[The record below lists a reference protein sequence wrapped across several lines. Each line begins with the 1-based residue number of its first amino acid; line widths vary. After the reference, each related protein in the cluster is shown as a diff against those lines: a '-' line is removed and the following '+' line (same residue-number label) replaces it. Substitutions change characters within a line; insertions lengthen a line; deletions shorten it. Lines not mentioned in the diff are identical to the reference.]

1 MTTPQANDT
10 PQADRAE
17 RLFTVEEANSMMPL
31 VRAIVTDL
39 SRLSHDVVERRER
52 VALLRAGRDPGNK
65 DPYSEELAQIED
77 ELEKQTRELQSYVEE
92 LRALGIE
99 PKDGL
104 NGIIDFPAMLDG
116 RRVYL
121 CWRLGEPEV
130 LFWHEI
136 DGGFSGRQ
144 PLTAGT
150 LTSADGSGIAD
161 ADSPQS

>member
-1 MTTPQANDT
+1 MATPQANNS
-10 PQADRAE
+10 PRAE
-17 RLFTVEEANSMMPL
+17 RLFTVEEANTMMPL

-52 VALLRAGRDPGNK
+52 VELLRARRDPGNQ

-104 NGIIDFPAMLDG
+104 NGIIAFPAKLDG
-116 RRVYL
+116 RLVYL

-130 LFWHEI
+130 LFWHEV

-150 LTSADGSGIAD
+150 LSGDDAGGLAD
-161 ADSPQS
+161 ADAPPS